1 MAKILDD
8 LNLRNI
14 EIEPEGQQK
23 DDNREKDLSLD
34 SLNLQVNSQLNS
46 EKNFF
51 FNSLKTADSVSLLF
65 MCYDLAKSEIRK
77 AIDGIK
83 NKDYE
88 KKYEGITK
96 ALKVFDV
103 LMATTE
109 PNEVGKY
116 LITSYLFIT
125 KKIIEGNIN
134 LDVGILEKVIGYIDE
149 LESAWKKIFQ
159 SKEKTNP

>member
-14 EIEPEGQQK
+14 EIESEGDQK
-23 DDNREKDLSLD
+23 ENNNERDLSLD
-34 SLNLQVNSQLNS
+34 SLNLQFNSQLNS

-77 AIDGIK
+77 AIEGIK

-96 ALKVFDV
+96 ALKIFDV

-116 LITSYLFIT
+116 LIASYLFIT
-125 KKIIEGNIN
+125 KKITEGNIN
-134 LDVGILEKVIGYIDE
+134 LDVEVLEKVIGYIDE
-149 LESAWKKIFQ
+149 LESAWKKMLQ
-159 SKEKTNP
+159 SKEKPNP

>member
-14 EIEPEGQQK
+14 EIEVEPDEQK
-23 DDNREKDLSLD
+23 RGIGEEK
-34 SLNLQVNSQLNS
+34 NSASNS
-46 EKNFF
+46 FQINSISSDKNFF
-51 FNSLKTADSVSLLF
+51 LNSVKTADPVSLLL
-65 MCYDLAKSEIRK
+65 MCYDLAKSEIKK

-88 KKYEGITK
+88 KKYEGISN
-96 ALKVFDV
+96 ALKIFDV
-103 LMATTE
+103 LLATTE

-125 KKIIEGNIN
+125 KKITEGSIN
-134 LDVGILEKVIGYIDE
+134 LDVEVLEKVIGYIDE
-149 LESAWKKIFQ
+149 LESAWKKMMQ
-159 SKEKTNP
+159 SNP

>member
-14 EIEPEGQQK
+14 EIEVEPDEQK
-23 DDNREKDLSLD
+23 RGIGEEK
-34 SLNLQVNSQLNS
+34 NSTSNSFQINSISS

-51 FNSLKTADSVSLLF
+51 LNSVKTADPISLLL

-88 KKYEGITK
+88 KKYEGISK
-96 ALKVFDV
+96 ALKIFDV

-125 KKIIEGNIN
+125 KKITEGSMN
-134 LDVGILEKVIGYIDE
+134 LDVGVLEKVIGYIDE
-149 LESAWKKIFQ
+149 LESAWKKMMQ
-159 SKEKTNP
+159 SNP

>member
-14 EIEPEGQQK
+14 EVEVEPDEQK
-23 DDNREKDLSLD
+23 RGIGEEK
-34 SLNLQVNSQLNS
+34 NSASNSFQINSISS

-51 FNSLKTADSVSLLF
+51 LNSVKTADPISLLL
-65 MCYDLAKSEIRK
+65 MCYDLAKSEIKK

-88 KKYEGITK
+88 KKYEGISK
-96 ALKVFDV
+96 ALKIFDV

-125 KKIIEGNIN
+125 KKITEGSIN
-134 LDVGILEKVIGYIDE
+134 LDVEVLEKVIGYIEE
-149 LESAWKKIFQ
+149 LESAWKKMMQ
-159 SKEKTNP
+159 SNP

>member
-14 EIEPEGQQK
+14 EIEPE
-23 DDNREKDLSLD
+23 EKKEENNEEKS
-34 SLNLQVNSQLNS
+34 SNSNSFGSQVNQISFQ
-46 EKNFF
+46 KNFF
-51 FNSLKTADSVSLLF
+51 LNSVKTADPVSLLL

-88 KKYEGITK
+88 KKYEGISN
-96 ALKVFDV
+96 ALKIFDV

-125 KKIIEGNIN
+125 KKITEGSMN
-134 LDVGILEKVIGYIDE
+134 LDVGVLEKVIGYIDE
-149 LESAWKKIFQ
+149 LESAWKKMMQ
-159 SKEKTNP
+159 SNP

>member
-14 EIEPEGQQK
+14 EIEPE
-23 DDNREKDLSLD
+23 EKKEENNEEKS
-34 SLNLQVNSQLNS
+34 SNSNSFGSQVNQISFQ
-46 EKNFF
+46 KNFF
-51 FNSLKTADSVSLLF
+51 LNSVKTADPVSLLL

-88 KKYEGITK
+88 KKYEGISN
-96 ALKVFDV
+96 ALKIFDV

-125 KKIIEGNIN
+125 KKITEGSMN
-134 LDVGILEKVIGYIDE
+134 LDVEVLEKVIGYIDE
-149 LESAWKKIFQ
+149 LESAWKKMMQ
-159 SKEKTNP
+159 SNP

>member
-1 MAKILDD
+1 
-8 LNLRNI
+8 
-14 EIEPEGQQK
+14 
-23 DDNREKDLSLD
+23 
-34 SLNLQVNSQLNS
+34 
-46 EKNFF
+46 
-51 FNSLKTADSVSLLF
+51 

-109 PNEVGKY
+109 PNEVGKH

-125 KKIIEGNIN
+125 KKITEGNIN

>member
-14 EIEPEGQQK
+14 EIEPE
-23 DDNREKDLSLD
+23 EKKEENNEEKS
-34 SLNLQVNSQLNS
+34 SNSNSFGSQVNQISFQ
-46 EKNFF
+46 KNFF
-51 FNSLKTADSVSLLF
+51 LNSVKTADPVSLLL

-88 KKYEGITK
+88 KKYEGISN
-96 ALKVFDV
+96 ALKIFDV

-125 KKIIEGNIN
+125 KKITEGSIN
-134 LDVGILEKVIGYIDE
+134 LDVEVLEKVIGYIDE
-149 LESAWKKIFQ
+149 LESAWKKMMK
-159 SKEKTNP
+159 SNP

>member
-14 EIEPEGQQK
+14 EIEPE
-23 DDNREKDLSLD
+23 EKKEENNEEKS
-34 SLNLQVNSQLNS
+34 SNSNSFGSQVNQISFQ
-46 EKNFF
+46 KNFF
-51 FNSLKTADSVSLLF
+51 LNSVKTADPVSLLL

-88 KKYEGITK
+88 KKYEGISN
-96 ALKVFDV
+96 ALKIFDV
-103 LMATTE
+103 LIATTE

-125 KKIIEGNIN
+125 KKITEGSMN
-134 LDVGILEKVIGYIDE
+134 LDVGVLEKVIGYIDE
-149 LESAWKKIFQ
+149 LESAWKKMMQ
-159 SKEKTNP
+159 SNP

>member
-14 EIEPEGQQK
+14 EIEPE
-23 DDNREKDLSLD
+23 EKKEENNEEKS
-34 SLNLQVNSQLNS
+34 SNSNSFGSQVNQISFQ
-46 EKNFF
+46 KNFF
-51 FNSLKTADSVSLLF
+51 LNSVKTADPVSLLL

-88 KKYEGITK
+88 KKYEGISN
-96 ALKVFDV
+96 ALKIFDV
-103 LMATTE
+103 LLATTE

-125 KKIIEGNIN
+125 KKITEGSIN
-134 LDVGILEKVIGYIDE
+134 LDVEVLEKVIGYIDE
-149 LESAWKKIFQ
+149 LESAWKKMMK
-159 SKEKTNP
+159 SNP